1 MSRTTFSGPIKAGT
15 VRNNKYNN
23 VGFTVLRQTELVTFN
38 TTLKSENIIYLP
50 SGSNIL
56 NVAVDVITAF
66 DSATSATL
74 TIGKTSAGTDYVSG
88 VNAKTA
94 ARTIP
99 TFTAAQLLAMQST
112 PVDISSSVTGEAPC
126 SILYTTITSVGQ
138 PTAGS
143 VYVTIQ
149 YTQADDRAT
158 YNTQ

>member
-15 VRNNKYNN
+15 VRNNAYKN
-23 VGFTVLRQTELVTFN
+23 VGTTVLRQVQLLTFN
-38 TTLKSENIIYLP
+38 ATLKSENIIYLP
-50 SGSNIL
+50 AGSNIL

-74 TIGKTSAGTDYVSG
+74 TIGKTTAGTEYVSG

-112 PVDISSSVTGEAPC
+112 TLDVSSQVTGEAPC
-126 SILYTTITSVGQ
+126 SAIYTTITSVGQ

-149 YTQADDRAT
+149 YSQPDDRST
-158 YNTQ
+158 FSTQ